1 MSDTTNND
9 TTPSSESEESE
20 EGMSTAV
27 KLVIGAA
34 FGVVAYKT
42 VRGIIRYPRRV
53 QLARRR
59 NESAHR
65 VQAMRETYGTY
76 L

>member
-9 TTPSSESEESE
+9 TMPSSESEESE

-34 FGVVAYKT
+34 FGIVAYNKS
-42 VRGIIRYPRRV
+42 IDQDIRFGMC
-53 QLARRR
+53 AR
-59 NESAHR
+59 
-65 VQAMRETYGTY
+65 
-76 L
+76 